1 MTNPKG
7 DLIEYCRAH
16 GLPVPVFETRATG
29 PEHEPTFVSEVSIEG
44 RLSTTGDG
52 RSKRDAERAAATS
65 ALDEL
70 EGAVPGETAGRDES
84 DEGEA
89 LDDGPWPIF
98 PDILVESLAIAHERV
113 DPSRYGPEAI
123 DEVRRL
129 ALDLYKGLL
138 EELGEYT

>member
-44 RLSTTGDG
+44 RLRTTGEG
-52 RSKRDAERAAATS
+52 RAKRDAERAAATN

-70 EGAVPGETAGRDES
+70 DGEVGPDEP
-84 DEGEA
+84 DAEPDAEA
-89 LDDGPWPIF
+89 PDDGPWPIF
-98 PDILVESLAIAHERV
+98 PDVLVESLAVAHERV
-113 DPSRYGPEAI
+113 DPSRLGPAAI

-138 EELGEYT
+138 EELGEYR